1 MADDSDRVDTV
12 AVAEKCR
19 SDLQRD
25 DISVYLTGKM
35 INSIHPHV
43 KLGRSSHF

>member
-1 MADDSDRVDTV
+1 MADDSGRVVTV

-25 DISVYLTGKM
+25 YISVYF
-35 INSIHPHV
+35 I
-43 KLGRSSHF
+43 GRNNK